1 MDNQSSATMND
12 VSMILRAVIEDA
24 IFSGIAAL
32 GFAMLFNVPRRALIY
47 CVIAGAIGHAVRTL
61 MMQQFGLSIVASTL
75 IGAILVGFLAKGF
88 AYRLHMP
95 SLVFSISGAI
105 PMVPGVFAF
114 ETMRGMIALPFA
126 TEENVLALLS
136 QIAVSASTTGFILAA
151 IALGIAMPNLL
162 FLRRKPVV

>member
-1 MDNQSSATMND
+1 MND
-12 VSMILRAVIEDA
+12 ISMILTAVIEDA

-47 CVIAGAIGHAVRTL
+47 CVIAGAIGHAVRTFFI
-61 MMQQFGLSIVASTL
+61 QQFDLSIVASTL
-75 IGAILVGFLAKGF
+75 IGATTVGFLAKGF
-88 AYRLHMP
+88 AYRLHIP
-95 SLVFSISGAI
+95 SLVFGISGAI

-114 ETMRGMIALPFA
+114 EAMRAMIALPFA
-126 TEENVLALLS
+126 TEETVLVLLS
-136 QIAVSASTTGFILAA
+136 KIAVSASTTGFILAA

>member
-1 MDNQSSATMND
+1 MND
-12 VSMILRAVIEDA
+12 FSMIMSMVIEDA

-47 CVIAGAIGHAVRTL
+47 CVIAGAVGHAIRTL
-61 MMQQFGLSIVASTL
+61 MMEQFGLSIIASTL
-75 IGAILVGFLAKGF
+75 IGATTVGFLAKGF
-88 AYRLHMP
+88 AYRLHIP
-95 SLVFSISGAI
+95 SLVFGISGAI

-114 ETMRGMIALPFA
+114 ETMRAMIALPFA
-126 TEENVLALLS
+126 TEENVVALLS
-136 QIAVSASTTGFILAA
+136 QMAVSASTTGFVLAA

>member
-1 MDNQSSATMND
+1 MSD
-12 VSMILRAVIEDA
+12 VLLIMGAVAEDA

-47 CVIAGAIGHAVRTL
+47 CVIAGAVGHAVRTL
-61 MMQQFGLSIVASTL
+61 MMQQFGLSIIGSTL
-75 IGAILVGFLAKGF
+75 IGATTVGFLAKAF
-88 AYRLHMP
+88 AYRLHIP
-95 SLVFSISGAI
+95 SLVFGISGAI

-114 ETMRGMIALPFA
+114 ETMRSIIALPFA
-126 TEENVLALLS
+126 TEENVVALLS
-136 QIAVSASTTGFILAA
+136 DMAVNASSTAFILAA

>member
-1 MDNQSSATMND
+1 MND
-12 VSMILRAVIEDA
+12 FSMIMRMVIEDA

-47 CVIAGAIGHAVRTL
+47 CVIAGAVGHAIRTL
-61 MMQQFGLSIVASTL
+61 MVQQFAMSIIASTL
-75 IGAILVGFLAKGF
+75 IGATSVGFLAKGF
-88 AYRLHMP
+88 AYRLHIP
-95 SLVFSISGAI
+95 SLVFGISGAI

-114 ETMRGMIALPFA
+114 ETMRAMIALPFA
-126 TEENVLALLS
+126 TEETVLPLMG
-136 QIAVSASTTGFILAA
+136 QMAVSASTTGFVLAA